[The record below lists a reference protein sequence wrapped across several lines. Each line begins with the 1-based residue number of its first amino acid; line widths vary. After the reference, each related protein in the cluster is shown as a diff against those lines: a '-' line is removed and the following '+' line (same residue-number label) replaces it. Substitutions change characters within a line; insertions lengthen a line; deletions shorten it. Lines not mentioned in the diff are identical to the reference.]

1 MPKAI
6 SILAHKHL
14 RITNE
19 GESEGKKTAKI
30 VIDGPIGGSWWWEEP
45 NEDAVL
51 TKERMRKELQTITD
65 LKADVIIVEIDSLGG
80 DVGHAIS
87 MHDLLK
93 KHPAHIVTDAVGLV
107 ASAATIM
114 MQAGDERKMSANGL
128 GLIHRASM
136 MAWGNVEAME
146 TAAKDLKKFD
156 DRLINIYMK
165 RSGKD
170 AEVFA
175 EQMDQNGGQGV
186 WSSPEEFQD
195 MGLVDDVYEPV
206 KAVASAYKR
215 PDNVV
220 LAMAGLPSFEKK
232 KTISNDDGKILL
244 NQITNMDKTDKA
256 TRKNVVLDTKKL
268 NELLARPVN
277 ELTDEDKTFIKD
289 QQSAISQINNA
300 ISDRIQNEEIPE
312 NAFEVGDKVKVIA
325 GKEHMPEHA
334 GKIGEVKEVKGETC
348 SVLFEGED
356 DPHKWYMF
364 DELEAADEMEMEA
377 ATSAKVSN
385 DELKKIKAELESLK
399 AKNSAL
405 ESKVNKKQAGPIN
418 IVNSGD
424 PTIDGEAKPLTKN
437 QRAAA
442 KNAAALMGNDDDDA
456 DEIAAPEKD
465 SKKK

>member
-6 SILAHKHL
+6 NILAHKHL

-93 KHPAHIVTDAVGLV
+93 KHQAHIVTDAVGLV
-107 ASAATIM
+107 ASAATIL

-136 MAWGNVEAME
+136 VAWGNVAAME

-156 DRLINIYMK
+156 DRLTNIYVK

-175 EQMDQNGGQGV
+175 EQMDQNSGQGV

-215 PDNVV
+215 PDNVI

-232 KTISNDDGKILL
+232 KTISNDDGKIVL
-244 NQITNMDKTDKA
+244 NQITNMSNKKKA
-256 TRKNVVLDTKKL
+256 AKDVALDTKKL
-268 NELLARPVN
+268 NELLAKPVN
-277 ELTDEDKTFIKD
+277 ELTDDDKKFIKD
-289 QQSAISQINNA
+289 QRAALAQIDEA
-300 ISDRIQNEEIPE
+300 LESREGEE
-312 NAFEVGDKVKVIA
+312 
-325 GKEHMPEHA
+325 
-334 GKIGEVKEVKGETC
+334 GETDEEE
-348 SVLFEGED
+348 SEEESSEEGTE
-356 DPHKWYMF
+356 
-364 DELEAADEMEMEA
+364 EASEESAEEA
-377 ATSAKVSN
+377 SEEEAPAPSN
-385 DELKKIKAELESLK
+385 KKKIAAPSNEVEELKKKVQ
-399 AKNSAL
+399 AL
-405 ESKVNKKQAGPIN
+405 EGKLNKKNAGPIN
-418 IVNSGD
+418 IVNGGD
-424 PTIDGEAKPLTKN
+424 PSINGEAKPLTKN